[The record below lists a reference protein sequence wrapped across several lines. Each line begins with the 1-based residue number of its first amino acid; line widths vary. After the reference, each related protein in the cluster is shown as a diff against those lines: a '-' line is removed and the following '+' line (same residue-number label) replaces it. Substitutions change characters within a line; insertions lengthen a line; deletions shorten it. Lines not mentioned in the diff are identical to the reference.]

1 MSLIKKSNL
10 DIVIQTFNK
19 LLSAKFELLSAKLST
34 KLGKTDYYTDD
45 EILQFLSE
53 SINLSPLTENGNYLV
68 EGEAYLVL

>member
-19 LLSAKFELLSAKLST
+19 LLST

-68 EGEAYLVL
+68 EGDAYLVL

>member
-19 LLSAKFELLSAKLST
+19 LFELLSAKLST

-68 EGEAYLVL
+68 EGDAYLVL